1 MRQVVIKEP
10 GEADVLIVQSVERPA
25 PGPGQVLVQVFA
37 AGVNRPDIL
46 QRQGRYDPPA
56 DASPVLGLEVAGEVV
71 ACGDEASAFKPG
83 DKVCALA
90 PGGGYADYCL
100 VPEGQVLSIPRGL
113 SFIQAAG
120 VPETFFTVW
129 SNVFD
134 RGQLKPGEILL
145 VHGGTSGIGTT
156 AIQLA
161 RQLGSKVFATA
172 GGYEKCR
179 ACLELG
185 ADRAIDY
192 RVEDFLAVVKEE
204 TNGRGIDVILDMVG
218 GSYIQKNIRSL
229 APDGRLVQIAFLESS
244 TAPLDLMSLMLKR
257 LTLTGSTLRP
267 RSLEYKVQLASALKT
282 HVWPLFEQSK
292 LRVVVDSCYSLEQVA
307 EAHRRMESNRHI
319 GKIILKLSEQ
329 ADQVV

>member
-10 GEADVLIVQSVERPA
+10 GEADVLVVQSAERPT
-25 PGPGQVLVQVFA
+25 PGPGQVLIQVFA

-56 DASPVLGLEVAGEVV
+56 DASPILGLEVAGEVV
-71 ACGDEASAFKPG
+71 ACAQGASAFKLG

-100 VPEGQVLSIPRGL
+100 VPEGQVLAIPRGL
-113 SFIQAAG
+113 SFLQAAG

-134 RGQLKPGEILL
+134 RGQLKPGETLL
-145 VHGGTSGIGTT
+145 VHGGSSGIGTT

-161 RQLGSKVFATA
+161 RQLGSKVFVTA
-172 GGYEKCR
+172 GGHEKCR

-185 ADRAIDY
+185 AHRAIDY
-192 RVEDFLAVVKEE
+192 KGEDFLAVVKEE
-204 TNGRGIDVILDMVG
+204 TNGRGVDVILDMVG

-229 APDGRLVQIAFLESS
+229 APDGRLVQIAFLQSS
-244 TAPLDLMSLMLKR
+244 TAPLDLMSVMLKR

-267 RSLEYKVQLASALKT
+267 RSLEYKAQLASALKT
-282 HVWPLFEQSK
+282 HVWPLFEQNK
-292 LRVVVDSCYSLEQVA
+292 VRVVVDSCYSLEQVA
-307 EAHRRMESNRHI
+307 EAHRHMESNRHI

-329 ADQVV
+329 ADQVI

>member
-10 GEADVLIVQSVERPA
+10 GEADVLIVQSAERPT
-25 PGPGQVLVQVFA
+25 PGPGQVLIQVFA

-56 DASPVLGLEVAGEVV
+56 DASPILGLEVAGEVV
-71 ACGDEASAFKPG
+71 ACGHEASAFKPG

-90 PGGGYADYCL
+90 PGGGYADYCV
-100 VPEGQVLSIPRGL
+100 VPEGQVLVIPRGL
-113 SFIQAAG
+113 SFLQAAG

-134 RGQLKPGEILL
+134 RGQLKPGETLL
-145 VHGGTSGIGTT
+145 VHGGSSGIGTT

-161 RQLGSKVFATA
+161 RHLGSKVFATA
-172 GGYEKCR
+172 GGQEKCR

-185 ADRAIDY
+185 VHRAIDY
-192 RVEDFLAVVKEE
+192 KTEDFLAVVKEE
-204 TNGRGIDVILDMVG
+204 TNGRGVDVILDMVG

-244 TAPLDLMSLMLKR
+244 TAPLDLMSVMLKR

-267 RSLEYKVQLASALKT
+267 RSLEYKAQLASALKT
-282 HVWPLFEQSK
+282 HVWPLLEQNK
-292 LRVVVDSCYSLEQVA
+292 VRVVVDSCYSLEQVA
-307 EAHRRMESNRHI
+307 EAHLHMESNRHI

>member
-10 GEADVLIVQSVERPA
+10 GDADVLVVQSAERPE
-25 PGPGQVLVQVFA
+25 PGPGQVLIQVFA
-37 AGVNRPDIL
+37 AGVNRPDVL

-56 DASPVLGLEVAGEVV
+56 DASPILGLEVAGEVV
-71 ACGDEASAFKPG
+71 ACGHQASAFKLG

-90 PGGGYADYCL
+90 PGGGYADYCV
-100 VPEGQVLSIPRGL
+100 VPEGQVLAIPRGL
-113 SFIQAAG
+113 SFLQAAG

-134 RGQLKPGEILL
+134 RGQLKPGETLL
-145 VHGGTSGIGTT
+145 VHGGSSGIGTT

-172 GGYEKCR
+172 GGHEKCS

-185 ADRAIDY
+185 AHRAIDY
-192 RVEDFLAVVKEE
+192 KVEDFLAVVKEE
-204 TNGRGIDVILDMVG
+204 TNGRGVDVILDMVG

-244 TAPLDLMSLMLKR
+244 TAPLDLMSVMLKR

-267 RSLEYKVQLASALKT
+267 RSLEYKAQLASALKT
-282 HVWPLFEQSK
+282 HVWPLFEQNK
-292 LRVVVDSCYSLEQVA
+292 IRVVVDSCYSLEQVA
-307 EAHRRMESNRHI
+307 EAHRHMESNRHI